1 MQETR
6 QMADQAKR
14 MGEGPLEQAGRMGGE
29 LQKAAEKSFEAASQS
44 FSEANRGFQA
54 FAAEMT
60 DYSKRSFDDAI
71 RTWEQLIGVRSLE
84 KALDIQSQYAKRV
97 YDNHIAELSKL
108 AEMYTGMIRDASKP
122 IQDASRQSR

>member
-6 QMADQAKR
+6 RMADQAKR
-14 MGEGPLEQAGRMGGE
+14 MGEDALEQAGRMGGE
-29 LQKAAEKSFEAASQS
+29 FQKAAERGFEAASQS

-71 RTWEQLIGVRSLE
+71 RTREGARYPIPVRQESVRQPHGGAI
-84 KALDIQSQYAKRV
+84 K
-97 YDNHIAELSKL
+97 
-108 AEMYTGMIRDASKP
+108 
-122 IQDASRQSR
+122 ASRDVHRHDP